1 MMPVGNGLLNRL
13 NGVTEPS
20 LVPTNGVVYALT
32 GSLFGLMLKATSLG
46 IQKMPYPVRTTVLLL
61 SRYAKP
67 RRGAARLWRSMLLR
81 LGRSG
86 EFTRPNLPLRGKPAA
101 AVTGLSAVGIRTT
114 IRSKRSDHG
123 PICSTR
129 RP

>member
-81 LGRSG
+81 LRRSG
-86 EFTRPNLPLRGKPAA
+86 EVTRPDFPFGGQAGGPGKGVIRDGVRRPLRAE
-101 AVTGLSAVGIRTT
+101 
-114 IRSKRSDHG
+114 
-123 PICSTR
+123 
-129 RP
+129 